1 MRAEERHHLKRNEF
15 AIRVAQVTESM
26 AAHRSQVV
34 LGIIAVVVLI
44 VAIAGYSWYR
54 GRTSEKAGAM
64 LGIAMTI
71 YEAPIVPAPT
81 VPGALQQAG
90 TYPTQTARDEAAL
103 TAFQQIIDAYP
114 STTAGIAAR
123 YHHAASLMALGRLP
137 EAERGFQAAIDAAG
151 STVFGPMAKMGQ
163 AEVLVASG
171 QFDKGVQMFEALAAD
186 RDGMLP
192 VDGVLMQLGRAYEK
206 AGKAAEART
215 AYKRVVDEFPD
226 SLYVPQARTELVK
239 LG

>member
-1 MRAEERHHLKRNEF
+1 MRAHERQHLKRNEF
-15 AIRVAQVTESM
+15 AIRVARITEIL
-26 AAHRSQVV
+26 ATYRDRVI
-34 LGIIAVVVLI
+34 LGAVI
-44 VAIAGYSWYR
+44 VAVLVVAGAAYSWWR
-54 GRTSEKAGAM
+54 GNTAEKAGAM
-64 LGIAMTI
+64 LGVAMTI

-81 VPGALQQAG
+81 VPGATQQVG
-90 TYPTQTARDEAAL
+90 TYPSQVARDEAAL

-123 YHHAASLMALGRLP
+123 YHHAASLMALGRFAD
-137 EAERGFQAAIDAAG
+137 AERGFQAASDAAG
-151 STVFGPMAKMGQ
+151 STVFGPMAKMGL
-163 AEVLVASG
+163 AEVFVASG
-171 QFDKGVQMFEALAAD
+171 QFDKGVQIFEALAAD

-192 VDGVLMQLGRAYEK
+192 VDGVLMQLARAYEK